1 MSNFLEIRDDV
12 QQYIETLSA
21 DDKLNTAISFATQN
35 RDCTADVVQ
44 QVVEKQ
50 HGHD

>member
-1 MSNFLEIRDDV
+1 MSNILNIKQEV
-12 QQYIETLSA
+12 QDYIDTLA
-21 DDKLNTAISFATQN
+21 DNDKITTAISFATQN